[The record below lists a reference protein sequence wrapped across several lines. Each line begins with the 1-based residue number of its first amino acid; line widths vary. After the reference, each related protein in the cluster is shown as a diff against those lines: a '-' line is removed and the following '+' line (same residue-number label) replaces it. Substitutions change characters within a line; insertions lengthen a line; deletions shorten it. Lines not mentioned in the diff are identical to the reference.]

1 MHIMFYDYSSL
12 LFRSRAEIPLI
23 TDA

>member
-1 MHIMFYDYSSL
+1 MFYDYSSL